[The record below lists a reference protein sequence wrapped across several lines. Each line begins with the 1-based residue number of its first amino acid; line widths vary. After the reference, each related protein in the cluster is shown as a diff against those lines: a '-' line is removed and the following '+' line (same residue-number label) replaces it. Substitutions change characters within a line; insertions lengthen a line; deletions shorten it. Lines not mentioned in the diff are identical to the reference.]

1 MPRRKIREYQ
11 TKRLLTENIQRVS
24 GVPLSLQCAQ
34 VTLEKEIQ
42 SVSLEKGKEWMKKER
57 LVVKP
62 DMLFGKRGKNGLV
75 LLNASLEE
83 AERFVKERLDVE
95 VTIGGLTGPV
105 THFIVEPFVPHQEEY
120 YMSITCARDKN
131 VLSFSSCGGME
142 IEENWDKIK
151 ALSINVDE
159 AIDRVNLDALFEGE
173 SISEESRTALSSF
186 IRAAYKVFVDLNF
199 HFMEFN
205 PFTILPNG
213 TVFPLDARGEV
224 DDCAHFKNS
233 NKWKVDGSYIDFPNT
248 FGRRFCQ
255 EESVV
260 RHLDEQTG
268 ASLKLTLLNP
278 NGHIWG
284 MIAGGGASVI
294 YADTVADLGYGHD
307 LGNYGEYSGDP
318 NEAETYQYACSL
330 LSLATK
336 NPDSKNKALL
346 IGGAIANFTDV
357 AATFSGIIRA
367 LREYGDQLVKNHVKI
382 FVRRGGPN
390 YQIGLKRMRDLG
402 KELSIPFEVYGPE
415 VHMTKI
421 VKLAL
426 EWINPSHIQENG
438 KRENGKII
446 HENGKTIENEILF
459 VNGMDVSA

>member
-11 TKRLLTENIQRVS
+11 TKSLINTHLQRVS
-24 GVPLSLQCAQ
+24 GLDLQLKCVQISA
-34 VTLEKEIQ
+34 EKEIGV
-42 SVSLEKGKEWMKKER
+42 VSQDKEWLKREK

-75 LLNASLEE
+75 LLNASFED
-83 AERFVKERLDVE
+83 AEKFVKERLGGE
-95 VTIGGLTGPV
+95 VTMGGLTGAV

-120 YMSITCARDKN
+120 YLSITCARDKN

-151 ALSINVDE
+151 ALGLNVDE
-159 AIDRVNLDALFEGE
+159 SIDTVSLEPLFAGE
-173 SISEESRTALSSF
+173 SLNDSTKAALSKF
-186 IRAAYKVFVDLNF
+186 IQGVYKVFVDLNF
-199 HFMEFN
+199 HFIEFN
-205 PFTILPNG
+205 PFTILANG

-224 DDCAHFKNS
+224 DDCANFKNN
-233 NKWKVDGSYIDFPNT
+233 NKWKVDGTPIDFPNT
-248 FGRRFCQ
+248 FGRKYCP

-268 ASLKLTLLNP
+268 ASLKLTMLNP

-318 NEAETYQYACSL
+318 NETETYQYACSL

-336 NPDSKNKALL
+336 NPDGKNKALL
-346 IGGAIANFTDV
+346 VGGAIANFTDV

-367 LREYGDQLVKNHVKI
+367 LREHAEQLVKNHVKV

-402 KELSIPFEVYGPE
+402 KDLGIPFEVYGPE

-426 EWINPSHIQENG
+426 EWINQGHHVQENG
-438 KRENGKII
+438 NGKVT
-446 HENGKTIENEILF
+446 HENGKVFENLHA
-459 VNGMDVSA
+459 NGVGH